1 MVFALRYLI
10 QSLPEL
16 KKHLDS
22 ACSDGVYFYVALYGA
37 MGWTQLSLLGPF
49 QQGIFYDS
57 MISFNC
63 IFPFLLSVGTMLMCT
78 NV

>member
-22 ACSDGVYFYVALYGA
+22 ACSDGVYFLGGPLWSHGLDSVEPSG
-37 MGWTQLSLLGPF
+37 SLPTRDIL
-49 QQGIFYDS
+49 
-57 MISFNC
+57 
-63 IFPFLLSVGTMLMCT
+63 
-78 NV
+78 